1 MPSPASYFPLRLPPE
16 LRRRIERV
24 RDHNAHLNSL
34 TATILHLLVQ
44 GLRVE
49 EREAT
54 E

>member
-1 MPSPASYFPLRLPPE
+1 MKRTAFLLRMPPE

-24 RDHNAHLNSL
+24 RDTNVQLNSL

-49 EREAT
+49 ERAT